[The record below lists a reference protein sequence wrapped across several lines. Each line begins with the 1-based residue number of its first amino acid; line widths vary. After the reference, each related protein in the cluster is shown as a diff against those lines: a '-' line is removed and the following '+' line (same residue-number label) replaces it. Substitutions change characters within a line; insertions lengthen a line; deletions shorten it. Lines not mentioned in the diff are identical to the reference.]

1 MAVRSKLGNRKG
13 LGVEVKREFYTE
25 LVLLKPLF
33 ELKARDISNFRKVEV
48 LNQQQHDKTK
58 PEITKLIRSCV

>member
-1 MAVRSKLGNRKG
+1 M
-13 LGVEVKREFYTE
+13 KREFYTE

-33 ELKARDISNFRKVEV
+33 ELKGNVVALSQGYIKFQKSRI

-58 PEITKLIRSCV
+58 PEITKLIRSCLIFMCFI